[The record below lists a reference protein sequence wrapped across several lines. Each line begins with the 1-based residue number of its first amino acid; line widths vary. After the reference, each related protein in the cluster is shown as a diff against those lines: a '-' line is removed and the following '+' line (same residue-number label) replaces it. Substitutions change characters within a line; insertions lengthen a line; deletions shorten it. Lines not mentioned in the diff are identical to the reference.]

1 MLTASF
7 FTSCPYCG
15 VKGGFSSIVR
25 ANTKTPIVFRSDHR
39 TFHLSLLEGPLS
51 VHATTGT
58 VPNKAV
64 LVFCYSLE
72 PLGIS
77 RRVVQ
82 VTISIAQL
90 SHRQV
95 LAATESAGDCLAE
108 LLTKCQRLEQNYFL
122 RHGRLSLT
130 PI

>member
-1 MLTASF
+1 MHAAA
-7 FTSCPYCG
+7 G
-15 VKGGFSSIVR
+15 IV
-25 ANTKTPIVFRSDHR
+25 PS
-39 TFHLSLLEGPLS
+39 
-51 VHATTGT
+51 
-58 VPNKAV
+58 KAV

-82 VTISIAQL
+82 VTISTNRL

-95 LAATESAGDCLAE
+95 LVATESAADCLAE
-108 LLTKCQRLEQNYFL
+108 LLSKCQKLEQNYFL
-122 RHGRLSLT
+122 RHGGLSLT